1 MSYSFDKV
9 SDKWAELSD
18 TYASY
23 LDELENAKDDT
34 ADVFLDVDNFDEY
47 EVL

>member
-1 MSYSFDKV
+1 MTYSFDKI

-23 LDELENAKDDT
+23 LDELENAKEENDFD
-34 ADVFLDVDNFDEY
+34 FLDVAEFDEY